1 MQARHTGLAAAL
13 LLTMVALIIVG
24 GRVVEPDSP
33 QITVDPIAP
42 EDLPPT
48 GDTGLAQAQ
57 DAPPQSDEWADT
69 DMQAQP
75 SLPTIDPE
83 RAAPPATA
91 EQPLERIAPRPP
103 LSDLAL
109 ATPPKPKLSGDW
121 KGTTLF
127 RPFASS
133 AGVVAAQRFSVTVA
147 GIDVVSSDETCHDH
161 GETWNCGQ
169 HALGAFRSFLR
180 GLAIVCAIPP
190 EADHGDFTVRCRS
203 GKKDIGEW
211 LVENGWAR
219 ATAGGPYEDAG
230 KKARQGRKGIYGGAP
245 DTDSVPPVTGSTEMA
260 PPPSSGSILDLSGE
274 APPPATPPVDPP
286 APFQ

>member
-1 MQARHTGLAAAL
+1 MHARHTGLAAVL
-13 LLTMVALIIVG
+13 LLTMVALVIVG
-24 GRVVEPDSP
+24 GRLVEPDGQP
-33 QITVDPIAP
+33 VTVDPIAS
-42 EDLPPT
+42 EDLPPAA
-48 GDTGLAQAQ
+48 DTGVDEAQ
-57 DAPPQSDEWADT
+57 DAPPQSDEWTDT

-83 RAAPPATA
+83 RANPPATP
-91 EQPLERIAPRPP
+91 EQPLERVAPRPP

-127 RPFASS
+127 RPFATS

-147 GIDVVSSDETCHDH
+147 DIDVVGSDEACHDH

-219 ATAGGPYEDAG
+219 ATAGGPYEDAA
-230 KKARQGRKGIYGGAP
+230 KKAREGRKGIYGGAP
-245 DTDSVPPVTGSTEMA
+245 VTGSVAPVTGRTEMP
-260 PPPSSGSILDLSGE
+260 PPPSSSILDLSGE
-274 APPPATPPVDPP
+274 ALPPATPPVDPP